1 MMMYALF
8 TDGPSNK
15 SFSLYHFMMEWNKNE
30 HRWWAENSE
39 WMKIYER
46 PFSMFFVL
54 WQKNLT
60 KLIKPTIEIKYQDGK
75 LYAYIITFAAFNF
88 QREER

>member
-1 MMMYALF
+1 MNVHF
-8 TDGPSNK
+8 RCS
-15 SFSLYHFMMEWNKNE
+15 SFFDK
-30 HRWWAENSE
+30 
-39 WMKIYER
+39 
-46 PFSMFFVL
+46 
-54 WQKNLT
+54 KNLT